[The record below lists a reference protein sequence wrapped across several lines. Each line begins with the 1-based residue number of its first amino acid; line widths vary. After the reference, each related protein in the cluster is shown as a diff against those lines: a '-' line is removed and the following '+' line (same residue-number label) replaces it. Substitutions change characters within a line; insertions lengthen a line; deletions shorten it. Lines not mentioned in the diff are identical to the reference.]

1 MASTKELTGGTGDVN
16 PQVLNLVVTQSA
28 ADTATTGEAPL
39 PVPRGFSPKKGKA
52 LVLEVLR
59 VNYSI
64 ANLVTPGGNV
74 SVSATLST
82 TSAAVAETDPEVF
95 SIFSVDGLFATAVG
109 FSYFDRVKIDNLH
122 DGAGH
127 GFLVATDNLFL
138 TVSSSNTSAANRV
151 VAKIFYRF
159 KEVTLA
165 EYVGIVQGQ
174 Q

>member
-16 PQVLNLVVTQSA
+16 PQVLNFVVTQSA
-28 ADTATTGEAPL
+28 ADTNTTGEAPL

-59 VNYSI
+59 VVYEV
-64 ANLVTPGGNV
+64 ANIVTPGGQVAISATISTTGAAV
-74 SVSATLST
+74 SV
-82 TSAAVAETDPEVF
+82 TDPEVF
-95 SIFSVDGLFATAVG
+95 SFFDIDGLFATAVG
-109 FSYFDRVKIDNLH
+109 FGYFQRRFTDTLH

-138 TVSSSNTSAANRV
+138 TVSSANTSAANRV
-151 VAKIFYRF
+151 VAKVFYRF
-159 KEVTLA
+159 KEVSLA
-165 EYVGIVQGQ
+165 EYIGIVQGQ